1 MKKIMFFIF
10 GMILISAS
18 SYAADNYLFDA
29 VSNTETAGSVFTVD
43 VYARTGGGTDTGYNG
58 TGIVT
63 ASHPTYGSVNVT
75 PSSIDFVSG
84 IINNVDFVVEVAG
97 DIEFTVTDSV
107 VPAITSWA
115 GHAHINPKS
124 MHHYL
129 MLLHQSPDV
138 MQIQLPGTSGDGYSP
153 VLPTV
158 TAGIPCAISIV
169 AVDDLN
175 NTIPMAIT
183 VTVNDWFSEPN
194 WSETKSSS
202 NGIAGYLWIPNPT
215 GDGQYSFNTTLT
227 PTFSLNGSGTVKIDI
242 PDTFYMW
249 VDVPTSIYAGVPFSM
264 TLTASSSITA
274 KEPSPGAS
282 GYYFRLDPLLPDNSA
297 GHGTLTP
304 TNMTIDSSGYK
315 QSMFTYTTAEYF
327 KFDPVRIT
335 PTDGKTIEIASSP
348 LINVM
353 AGAPTQISVEVS
365 PVSIEAGH
373 TATISVTVMDAYQ
386 NVVSGVPVQFTK
398 TVGSDDAFVS
408 PATDQTGVDGIAR
421 TTFTG
426 GIINETAVVRCKVN
440 AIEADVAIVVS
451 VAPPSGDKMINYPNP
466 LNPNQG
472 KTSLNYFLNEESDVE
487 IRVFDAFGRMVF
499 SQDIKKGQGTGDF
512 VGATIPGGANF
523 NWDGRNGEGRMVANG
538 IYLIKVKAKGNS
550 GTQEFERRVGVLK

>member
-1 MKKIMFFIF
+1 M
-10 GMILISAS
+10 
-18 SYAADNYLFDA
+18 
-29 VSNTETAGSVFTVD
+29 E
-43 VYARTGGGTDTGYNG
+43 
-58 TGIVT
+58 
-63 ASHPTYGSVNVT
+63 
-75 PSSIDFVSG
+75 
-84 IINNVDFVVEVAG
+84 
-97 DIEFTVTDSV
+97 
-107 VPAITSWA
+107 
-115 GHAHINPKS
+115 
-124 MHHYL
+124 
-129 MLLHQSPDV
+129 
-138 MQIQLPGTSGDGYSP
+138 
-153 VLPTV
+153 
-158 TAGIPCAISIV
+158 
-169 AVDDLN
+169 
-175 NTIPMAIT
+175 
-183 VTVNDWFSEPN
+183 
-194 WSETKSSS
+194 
-202 NGIAGYLWIPNPT
+202 
-215 GDGQYSFNTTLT
+215 
-227 PTFSLNGSGTVKIDI
+227 
-242 PDTFYMW
+242 
-249 VDVPTSIYAGVPFSM
+249 
-264 TLTASSSITA
+264 
-274 KEPSPGAS
+274 
-282 GYYFRLDPLLPDNSA
+282 
-297 GHGTLTP
+297 
-304 TNMTIDSSGYK
+304 
-315 QSMFTYTTAEYF
+315 
-327 KFDPVRIT
+327 
-335 PTDGKTIEIASSP
+335 KTIEIASSP